1 MLGMVENLIS
11 KVITLLNTNVQFLRK
26 TSQVNQRKRKVWPIK
41 MGEKLTE
48 TVPEKDL
55 KADLQDKELFFKC
68 SMN

>member
-41 MGEKLTE
+41 MGGKINRNCPRKR
-48 TVPEKDL
+48 PEGRS
-55 KADLQDKELFFKC
+55 ARQRIIF
-68 SMN
+68 